1 MSEWTRTNFGN
12 FPKTH
17 STFLARDLVGED
29 LVDYIIQDLPDDRHD
44 EVISFML
51 KHFLADEPVFES
63 RKAAEDEVLLKEIST
78 VWREILEQRVTL
90 ICLKE
95 NALIAVNILAVSTE
109 HQEEMT
115 VFNLTFTLIS
125 KWQI

>member
-1 MSEWTRTNFGN
+1 MSDWTRTNFVN

-17 STFLARDLVGED
+17 SEFLARDLVGED
-29 LVDYIIQDLPDDRHD
+29 LVEYTIQDLPDDRHD
-44 EVISFML
+44 DAISFML

-63 RKAAEDEVLLKEIST
+63 RNAVGDEVLLKEIST

-90 ICLKE
+90 ICLKKGE
-95 NALIAVNILAVSTE
+95 GELIAVNILAVSTE

-115 VFNLTFTLIS
+115 VHLKLKVNN
-125 KWQI
+125 